1 MSMFV
6 RSLSPWQQMQN
17 WRIGQGNINSQQ
29 LGSLG
34 AAADYSASFASAASN
49 YYDSVGNLA
58 ARAALTR
65 IQAKTAEA
73 RGQPLK
79 GDAALAAAKAAG
91 AAILNNLGLPGG
103 SSTAST
109 SSSSSSSKNYK
120 APINPATG
128 YSYVGTSTSGTSALS
143 AVNFVI

>member
-17 WRIGQGNINSQQ
+17 WRMGQGNINSQQ

-34 AAADYSASFASAASN
+34 AAADYSASFASAASS
-49 YYDSVGNLA
+49 YYDSAGNLA

-65 IQAKTAEA
+65 IQAKTAAA
-73 RGQPLK
+73 RGAPLS
-79 GDAALAAAKAAG
+79 GETALAAAKSAG
-91 AAILNNLGLPGG
+91 AAILNNFGLPGA
-103 SSTAST
+103 SSTSST
-109 SSSSSSSKNYK
+109 SSSSSSKNYK

-128 YSYVGTSTSGTSALS
+128 YSYVGTSTGGTSALS

>member
-1 MSMFV
+1 MSMSI

-17 WRIGQGNINSQQ
+17 WRYSQGNINSQQ

-34 AAADYSASFASAASN
+34 AAADYSASFASAASS
-49 YYDSVGNLA
+49 YYDSAGNLA

-65 IQAKTAEA
+65 IQAKTAA
-73 RGQPLK
+73 ASGKPLS
-79 GDAALAAAKAAG
+79 GDSALAAAKSAG
-91 AAILNNLGLPGG
+91 AAILNNLGIPAG
-103 SSTAST
+103 SST
-109 SSSSSSSKNYK
+109 SSSSSTTSSSKNYK

-128 YSYVGTSTSGTSALS
+128 YSYVGAATSGMTDLS